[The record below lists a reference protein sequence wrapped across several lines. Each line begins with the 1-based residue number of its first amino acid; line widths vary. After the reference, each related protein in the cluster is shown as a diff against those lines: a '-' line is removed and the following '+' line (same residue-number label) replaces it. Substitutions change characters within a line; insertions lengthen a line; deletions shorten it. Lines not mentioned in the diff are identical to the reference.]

1 MTPPAR
7 CADAA
12 PVRQQPRAS
21 TLVSFLQPFKHTLW
35 ILVLVSVHV
44 VALVLY
50 LLDRFSPFGR
60 QASKDSGN
68 ADDDA
73 LNLSSA
79 MWFAYGVLLNSGIGD
94 GQWRVRQ
101 RHLLTCV
108 CIQYVW
114 ICVRSRSCIGGLL
127 MLLMIGLSKGW

>member
-1 MTPPAR
+1 M
-7 CADAA
+7 
-12 PVRQQPRAS
+12 
-21 TLVSFLQPFKHTLW
+21 
-35 ILVLVSVHV
+35 LVSVHV

-68 ADDDA
+68 TEDDA

-94 GQWRVRQ
+94 GEWRQ
-101 RHLLTCV
+101 
-108 CIQYVW
+108 
-114 ICVRSRSCIGGLL
+114 GGGG
-127 MLLMIGLSKGW
+127 MGCCGQCRARCFG